1 MFDILKFIGFAGF
14 LFHAAGMILAVV
26 VPVAFSL
33 LRLLFSSQT
42 MNW

>member
-1 MFDILKFIGFAGF
+1 MFDLLKFIGFAGF
-14 LFHAAGMILAVV
+14 LFHAVGIMLAVV

-33 LRLLFSSQT
+33 LRLLFSSHT